1 MTTYAR
7 SLSLLLAIA
16 AGGLAGCG
24 AAGGPV
30 RPRPLQYHLK
40 EHHLAAVADKK
51 DVEAARALLRRA
63 VAENRKAESDQA
75 SSQRALDDARRE
87 AGRAAERLEAADRA
101 KSQAEESKDW
111 QLQNKVTRDQ
121 RIAEVTLQAAER
133 KVTMMEARRDWLDS
147 WVAYTREN
155 VFAVEARFE
164 LAKANLARAHNIAP
178 PDFAY
183 QAFVDQAERRRARAD
198 KLKPAADDAERTW
211 LAARKEWEAK
221 RRDEMEAR
229 GIDTAAKADTD
240 DGQ

>member
-1 MTTYAR
+1 MAM
-7 SLSLLLAIA
+7 A

-24 AAGGPV
+24 AASSPV
-30 RPRPLQYHLK
+30 RPRPLQHHFK
-40 EHHLAAVADKK
+40 EHHLAGVADKK
-51 DVEAARALLRRA
+51 HVEAARADLRRA
-63 VAENRKAESDQA
+63 AEETRKAEADQA

-87 AGRAAERLEAADRA
+87 AERAAAQLEAADRE
-101 KSQAEESKDW
+101 KSRAEESKDW
-111 QLQNKVTRDQ
+111 QLQNKVTRDH
-121 RIAEVTLQAAER
+121 RVAEVTLQAAER
-133 KVTMMEARRDWLDS
+133 KVNMMEARRDWLDT
-147 WVAYTREN
+147 WVTYSREN
-155 VFAVEARFE
+155 LFAVEARFE

-240 DGQ
+240 GGQ